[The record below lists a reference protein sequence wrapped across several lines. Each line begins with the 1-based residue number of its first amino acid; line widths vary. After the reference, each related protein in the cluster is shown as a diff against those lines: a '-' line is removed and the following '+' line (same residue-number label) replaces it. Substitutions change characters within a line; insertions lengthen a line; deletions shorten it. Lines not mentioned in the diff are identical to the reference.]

1 MGMEKVDFR
10 VKGVDLIKEK
20 HGHENEV
27 QIACLRYWPF
37 KSLLLTFHVLILKL
51 TFLTHNPLEGT
62 FLAKSFF
69 VSVLGIIY
77 TKIF

>member
-1 MGMEKVDFR
+1 MEKVDFR

-20 HGHENEV
+20 YGHENEV
-27 QIACLRYWPF
+27 QIACLRYWQF
-37 KSLLLTFHVLILKL
+37 ESLLLTFHVLILKL
-51 TFLTHNPLEGT
+51 TFLLTHNPLGGT
-62 FLAKSFF
+62 LLAKSFF